1 MKPFAFKAVSCLS
14 SVFFRIPS
22 ISAIF
27 RIEIF
32 GFPLKMSQ
40 IRRCSSGKDNN
51 GLSPPIV
58 PPIVPCL
65 IRTPTF
71 HDQANRI
78 ADAPALAV
86 RKGDDGLKPP
96 PQLFVRR
103 AFQFK
108 FRRLALSD
116 VINQHFTHLA
126 FGRELYQTAA
136 KCGQPPNLIHTPSF
150 YNSTR
155 QTPSLPRSRL
165 SRSPRQFPSFYN
177 STTLHG

>member
-32 GFPLKMSQ
+32 GFPFKMSQ

-58 PPIVPCL
+58 PPIVPNVINV
-65 IRTPTF
+65 IRVSTF

-86 RKGDDGLKPP
+86 RKGDAGLKPP
-96 PQLFVRR
+96 LRLFVRR
-103 AFQFK
+103 ALQLQ

-136 KCGQPPNLIHTPSF
+136 
-150 YNSTR
+150 
-155 QTPSLPRSRL
+155 
-165 SRSPRQFPSFYN
+165 
-177 STTLHG
+177 